1 MFKIKP
7 HILVVEDDSAIR
19 ELLAQ
24 LFTLNEYR
32 VSTAE
37 DGVSALDIYQK
48 HGADIDLV
56 ITDLGLPNMDGL
68 QLGIRLKAIN
78 SKIKMICVTGF
89 VSLKKQHEL
98 FEAGFN
104 EIINKPFDIRRVIER
119 VQLILGQ

>member
-1 MFKIKP
+1 VFKIKP